1 MNPVSVRES
10 LRPILEEAS
19 KALRDTFNDPQ
30 LEGRLQEIF
39 DVVVGTLKAGKKI
52 LICGNGGSAAEA
64 QHIAAEFVGRFK
76 RERQGWPAVALTT
89 DTSILTAIS
98 NDYSYEEVFARQVE
112 ALGES
117 GDLLILLSTGGSS
130 PNCVR
135 ACEEAKLGGLKT
147 VAFTGKGGGEL
158 KELADLSFVVPSKV
172 TSHIQEV
179 HLVVLH
185 AICERAEE
193 LLAQT

>member
-1 MNPVSVRES
+1 MNPTTARES
-10 LRPILEEAS
+10 LQPILREAS
-19 KALRDTFNDPQ
+19 EALLSTLNDRS
-30 LEGRLQEIF
+30 LENRLQEIYEL
-39 DVVVGTLKAGKKI
+39 VLQTLKDGKKI

-76 RERQGWPAVALTT
+76 KDRSGWPSVALTT

-98 NDYSYEEVFARQVE
+98 NDYSFEEIFARQVE
-112 ALGES
+112 ALGDA

-135 ACEEAKLGGLKT
+135 ACRKAKTLGVRT
-147 VAFTGKGGGEL
+147 AAFTGKGGGEL
-158 KELADLSFVVPSKV
+158 KDLADLSFIVPSKA
-172 TSHIQEV
+172 TAHIQEV

-185 AICERAEE
+185 AICERVEE
-193 LLAQT
+193 VLSA